1 MERKRGTA
9 GCEENER
16 ERGKDKEG
24 GCTGGSEKGKN
35 ER

>member
-1 MERKRGTA
+1 MERERENVCK
-9 GCEENER
+9 ENER

-24 GCTGGSEKGKN
+24 GGGAVKGGGN